1 MPDGSLSLAEYPAVM
16 ARLLIAAAVLLAS
29 TAVTNADQHWR
40 PTESQLEILELPGPA
55 ILRRLGEIVE
65 SAPAILRRLGEIVE
79 SAPDNYRCR
88 AKAFRRLGLS
98 PAEGELYYL
107 VRCADSER
115 YTIRVRRDATGTTG
129 VMSCTFLET
138 LNINCDAMSPASY
151 LHPFR

>member
-1 MPDGSLSLAEYPAVM
+1 MV
-16 ARLLIAAAVLLAS
+16 RLLIAAAVLLAS

-40 PTESQLEILELPGPA
+40 PTEVQLEILELPGPA
-55 ILRRLGEIVE
+55 T
-65 SAPAILRRLGEIVE
+65 LRRLGEIVE

-129 VMSCTFLET
+129 VMSCTILET
-138 LNINCDAMSPASY
+138 LNINCDAMSPADY

>member
-1 MPDGSLSLAEYPAVM
+1 MLRLSRPVVNGVNWVQVSP
-16 ARLLIAAAVLLAS
+16 RILIAAAVLLAS
-29 TAVTNADQHWR
+29 SAVTNADQHWR
-40 PTESQLEILELPGPA
+40 PTEAQLEIVELPGPA
-55 ILRRLGEIVE
+55 T
-65 SAPAILRRLGEIVE
+65 LRRLGEIVE

-107 VRCADSER
+107 VTCADNER

>member
-1 MPDGSLSLAEYPAVM
+1 MPDGSLSLAEYPAAMV
-16 ARLLIAAAVLLAS
+16 RLLIAAAVLLAS

-40 PTESQLEILELPGPA
+40 PTEAQLEIIELPRA
-55 ILRRLGEIVE
+55 DT
-65 SAPAILRRLGEIVE
+65 LRRLGEIVE

-88 AKAFRRLGLS
+88 AKAYRRFGLS

-107 VRCADSER
+107 VRCADSKR

-129 VMSCTFLET
+129 VMSCTILET
-138 LNINCDAMSPASY
+138 LNINCDAMSPADY

>member
-16 ARLLIAAAVLLAS
+16 VRLLIAAAVLLAS

-40 PTESQLEILELPGPA
+40 PTEVQLEILELPGPA
-55 ILRRLGEIVE
+55 T
-65 SAPAILRRLGEIVE
+65 LRRLGEIVE

-129 VMSCTFLET
+129 VMSCTILET
-138 LNINCDAMSPASY
+138 LNINCDAMSPADY

>member
-1 MPDGSLSLAEYPAVM
+1 MPDGSLSLAEYPAAMV
-16 ARLLIAAAVLLAS
+16 RLLIAAAVLLAS
-29 TAVTNADQHWR
+29 SAVTNADQHWR
-40 PTESQLEILELPGPA
+40 PTEAQLEIIELPRA
-55 ILRRLGEIVE
+55 DTLL
-65 SAPAILRRLGEIVE
+65 RLGEIVE

>member
-16 ARLLIAAAVLLAS
+16 VRLLIAAAVLLAS
-29 TAVTNADQHWR
+29 SAVTNADQHWR
-40 PTESQLEILELPGPA
+40 PTEAQLEIIELPRA
-55 ILRRLGEIVE
+55 DTLL
-65 SAPAILRRLGEIVE
+65 RLGEIVE

-88 AKAFRRLGLS
+88 AKAYRRFGLS

-138 LNINCDAMSPASY
+138 LNINCDAVSPATY

>member
-16 ARLLIAAAVLLAS
+16 VRLLIAAAVLPAS

-40 PTESQLEILELPGPA
+40 PTEAQLEIVELPGPTT
-55 ILRRLGEIVE
+55 
-65 SAPAILRRLGEIVE
+65 LRRLGEIVE

-138 LNINCDAMSPASY
+138 LNINCDAMSPADY

>member
-1 MPDGSLSLAEYPAVM
+1 MV
-16 ARLLIAAAVLLAS
+16 RLLIAAAVLLAS

-40 PTESQLEILELPGPA
+40 PTEAQLEIIELPRA
-55 ILRRLGEIVE
+55 DT
-65 SAPAILRRLGEIVE
+65 LRRLGEIVE

-107 VRCADSER
+107 VRCAASER

-129 VMSCTFLET
+129 VMSCTILET
-138 LNINCDAMSPASY
+138 LNINCDAMSPADY

>member
-1 MPDGSLSLAEYPAVM
+1 MV
-16 ARLLIAAAVLLAS
+16 RLLIAAAVLLAS

-40 PTESQLEILELPGPA
+40 PTEAQLEILELPGPA
-55 ILRRLGEIVE
+55 T
-65 SAPAILRRLGEIVE
+65 LRRLGEIVE

-88 AKAFRRLGLS
+88 AKAFRRFGLS

-129 VMSCTFLET
+129 VMSCTILET
-138 LNINCDAMSPASY
+138 LNINCDAMSPADY

>member
-16 ARLLIAAAVLLAS
+16 VRLLIAAAVLLAS

-40 PTESQLEILELPGPA
+40 PTEAQLEILELPGPA
-55 ILRRLGEIVE
+55 TLRRLG
-65 SAPAILRRLGEIVE
+65 GIVE

-88 AKAFRRLGLS
+88 AKAYRRFGLS

-129 VMSCTFLET
+129 VMSCTILET

>member
-16 ARLLIAAAVLLAS
+16 VRLLIAAAVLLAS

-40 PTESQLEILELPGPA
+40 PTEAQLEIVELPGPA
-55 ILRRLGEIVE
+55 T
-65 SAPAILRRLGEIVE
+65 LRRLGEIVE

-88 AKAFRRLGLS
+88 VKVLRRLGLS

-129 VMSCTFLET
+129 VMSCTILET
-138 LNINCDAMSPASY
+138 LNINCDAMSPADY

>member
-16 ARLLIAAAVLLAS
+16 VRLLIAAAVLLAS

-40 PTESQLEILELPGPA
+40 PTEAQLEILELPGPA
-55 ILRRLGEIVE
+55 T
-65 SAPAILRRLGEIVE
+65 LRRLGEIVE

-88 AKAFRRLGLS
+88 AKAYRRFGLS

-107 VRCADSER
+107 VRCADSKR

-129 VMSCTFLET
+129 VMSCTILET
-138 LNINCDAMSPASY
+138 LNINCDAMSPADY

>member
-1 MPDGSLSLAEYPAVM
+1 MLRLSCPVLTGVNWVQVSPQI
-16 ARLLIAAAVLLAS
+16 LIAAAVLLAS

-40 PTESQLEILELPGPA
+40 PTEVQLEILELPGPA
-55 ILRRLGEIVE
+55 T
-65 SAPAILRRLGEIVE
+65 LRRLGEIVE

-138 LNINCDAMSPASY
+138 LNIQCDAMRHTDY

>member
-1 MPDGSLSLAEYPAVM
+1 MV
-16 ARLLIAAAVLLAS
+16 RLLIAAAVLLAS

-40 PTESQLEILELPGPA
+40 PTEAQLEIVELPGPA
-55 ILRRLGEIVE
+55 T
-65 SAPAILRRLGEIVE
+65 LRRLGEIVE

>member
-1 MPDGSLSLAEYPAVM
+1 MV
-16 ARLLIAAAVLLAS
+16 RLLIAAAVLLAS

-40 PTESQLEILELPGPA
+40 PTEVQLEILELPGPA
-55 ILRRLGEIVE
+55 TLRRLG
-65 SAPAILRRLGEIVE
+65 GIVE

-129 VMSCTFLET
+129 VMSCTILET
-138 LNINCDAMSPASY
+138 LNINCDAMSPADY

>member
-1 MPDGSLSLAEYPAVM
+1 MPDGSLSLAEYPAAMV
-16 ARLLIAAAVLLAS
+16 RLLIAAAVLLAS
-29 TAVTNADQHWR
+29 SAVTNADQHWR
-40 PTESQLEILELPGPA
+40 PTEAQLEIVELPGPTT
-55 ILRRLGEIVE
+55 
-65 SAPAILRRLGEIVE
+65 LRRLGEIVE

-129 VMSCTFLET
+129 VMSCTILET
-138 LNINCDAMSPASY
+138 LNINCDAMSPADY

>member
-1 MPDGSLSLAEYPAVM
+1 MV
-16 ARLLIAAAVLLAS
+16 RLLIAAAVLLAS

-40 PTESQLEILELPGPA
+40 PTEAQLEIVELPGPA
-55 ILRRLGEIVE
+55 T
-65 SAPAILRRLGEIVE
+65 LRRLGEIVE

-129 VMSCTFLET
+129 VMSCTILET
-138 LNINCDAMSPASY
+138 LNINCDAMSPADY

>member
-16 ARLLIAAAVLLAS
+16 VRLLIAAAVLLAS

-40 PTESQLEILELPGPA
+40 PTEVQLEILELPGPA
-55 ILRRLGEIVE
+55 T
-65 SAPAILRRLGEIVE
+65 LRRLGEIVE

-88 AKAFRRLGLS
+88 AKAFRRLVLS

-129 VMSCTFLET
+129 VMSCTILET
-138 LNINCDAMSPASY
+138 LNINCDAMSPANY

>member
-1 MPDGSLSLAEYPAVM
+1 MV
-16 ARLLIAAAVLLAS
+16 RLLIAAAVLLAS

-40 PTESQLEILELPGPA
+40 PTEAQLEIVELPGPTT
-55 ILRRLGEIVE
+55 
-65 SAPAILRRLGEIVE
+65 LRRLGEIVE

-129 VMSCTFLET
+129 VMSCTILET
-138 LNINCDAMSPASY
+138 LNINCDAMSPADY

>member
-16 ARLLIAAAVLLAS
+16 VRLLIAAAVLLAS

-40 PTESQLEILELPGPA
+40 PTEAQLEIVELPGPA
-55 ILRRLGEIVE
+55 T
-65 SAPAILRRLGEIVE
+65 LRRLGEIVE

-129 VMSCTFLET
+129 VMSCTILET
-138 LNINCDAMSPASY
+138 LNINCDAMSPADY